1 MDGGTQH
8 TCLCAADKSAGHSL
22 AVCGDGRVTVPS
34 RWRFERFVTDL
45 SGCYVYL
52 AIVKHSLNLDSCY
65 DLG

>member
-34 RWRFERFVTDL
+34 RWRFERFVSDL
-45 SGCYVYL
+45 YPYHVYL
-52 AIVKHSLNLDSCY
+52 AKEGIFLKFF
-65 DLG
+65 